1 MANTYLDKN
10 IINSFPST
18 KRASVN
24 KLMTENSVTRLINR
38 LVDVKG
44 FVITT
49 GLENVNFLNDIDIN
63 VWDNNNGADFEFVIR
78 GYYFSISKD
87 NASSGLTKLLEVTS
101 FNPEDNSPHTLYA
114 GIFIDNTDSD
124 FPELYGQ
131 DDDDEKYM
139 AICFYTDSDDQ
150 PDPPSG
156 LIDSDFYEFPL
167 VQYKQQEDGNWKRV
181 IALDSLFKF
190 NSISIADIDGGE
202 IKL

>member
-1 MANTYLDKN
+1 MKYLDKDV
-10 IINSFPST
+10 INSFPST

-38 LVDVKG
+38 LVDVTG

-49 GLENVNFLNDIDIN
+49 GLNDVDFLNDIPIDA
-63 VWDNNNGADFEFVIR
+63 WNNNAANFEFVIR

-87 NASSGLTKLLEVTS
+87 DQISGMAKLITSTQFDPNDEV
-101 FNPEDNSPHTLYA
+101 EHTLYA
-114 GIFIDNTDSD
+114 GIFIDKTDSD

-131 DDDDEKYM
+131 DDDQTEYR
-139 AICFYTDSDDQ
+139 AIVFYTGDEER

-156 LIDSDFYEFPL
+156 LTEYDFYEFPL
-167 VQYKQQEDGNWKRV
+167 VKYKEQENGTWSRV
-181 IALDSLFKF
+181 VALDSLFKF
-190 NSISIADIDGGE
+190 NSISISDVDGGE